1 MAKNNKHNNGAPYPF
16 RDGDSPYPRRIK
28 VKYNGFTIEG
38 SGHKAVSD
46 MARGGSVAASTFD
59 MMKQSELNAAFR
71 DLLGKKIIGEL
82 IGENPMA
89 QSNGNGNVERN
100 KNYGPLWIDDFH
112 KSHQMPSLLLLPYE
126 LGTIISCFPKG
137 YEEAMLLH
145 LLSMLGALCFSRVRS
160 RYLDGKIHSPSLQVV
175 IEATSGAG
183 KGKFKDIFDLLFE
196 RVRED
201 DNVKYA
207 ADDGRG
213 IIQIIGINT
222 TPTKFFQ
229 ITAKNQGVHMYVI
242 HPEISHVT
250 KILRKREGITYEHLR
265 CAFDNDEVEYNSMAK
280 KMLHGRFRVYLNC
293 TFTGTPVA
301 VDAFIAG
308 EEVGG
313 TAQRICWTTIPEIDY
328 SDMQETEYPEDSELE
343 HLRDQI
349 DTWRQL
355 YCIDNTSGVDE
366 PCPETVIDLGYVKE
380 SLSLWIRQQMELA
393 EKEDNPA
400 RKAAAPRE
408 AAIAFHIAIILHMM
422 YDQPGE
428 DNQDDRKK
436 VVLYT
441 LYLADYCME
450 RYLLRF
456 KKVMNADIAR
466 NRQKELVNVSPIAEV
481 GNAPGKQLS
490 SKELYELYH
499 QNDPST
505 GKPWSYEALAKA
517 YPGNGSDVTIMT
529 KVNNYAAENGLLV
542 RQKKPKRR

>member
-1 MAKNNKHNNGAPYPF
+1 MAKNNKRNSGAPYPF
-16 RDGDSPYPRRIK
+16 RYGDSLYPRRIK

-38 SGHKAVSD
+38 SGHKAASD
-46 MARGGSVAASTFD
+46 MAREGSVAASTFG
-59 MMKQSELNAAFR
+59 MMKQSELSATFGNI
-71 DLLGKKIIGEL
+71 LGKKLIGEL
-82 IGENPMA
+82 IGENSTVT
-89 QSNGNGNVERN
+89 QQVFVSGNDVGQR
-100 KNYGPLWIDDFH
+100 WIELFH
-112 KSHQMPSLLLLPYE
+112 QNHPMPSLLLLPYE

-145 LLSMLGALCFSRVRS
+145 LLAMLGALCFSRVRS
-160 RYLDGKIHSPSLQVV
+160 KYLDGKMHSPSLQVV
-175 IEATSGAG
+175 VEAISGAG

-213 IIQIIGINT
+213 IIQVIGINT
-222 TPTKFFQ
+222 TPAKFFQ
-229 ITAKNQGVHMYVI
+229 ITARNKGVHLFVI

-250 KILRKREGITYEHLR
+250 RILKKKEGLSYEHFR

-280 KMLHGRFRVYLNC
+280 KMQHGRFRVYLNC

-328 SDMQETEYPEDSELE
+328 SDLQETEYPDDAELE
-343 HLRDQI
+343 HLRGQI
-349 DTWRQL
+349 DSWRQQ
-355 YCIDNTSGVDE
+355 YCFDNSTGVDE
-366 PCPETVIDLGYVKE
+366 PCPETVIELGYVKAI
-380 SLSLWIRQQMELA
+380 LSQWIKEQSELA
-393 EKEDNPA
+393 DRENNPA
-400 RKAAAPRE
+400 RKAAALRE
-408 AAIAFHIAIILHMM
+408 AAIAFHCAMVLHML
-422 YDQPGE
+422 YDLPGE
-428 DNQDDRKK
+428 KDEDDRKK
-436 VVLYT
+436 VIILT

-456 KKVMNADIAR
+456 KKVMNAEIAR
-466 NRQKELVNVSPIAEV
+466 NRQKEQVVAASSNEV
-481 GNAPGKQLS
+481 GAPTGKQLS
-490 SKELYELYH
+490 PKELYDLYH
-499 QNDPST
+499 QSDPST
-505 GKPWSYEALAKA
+505 GKPWSYKALAEA

-542 RQKKPKRR
+542 RGQAPKKR

>member
-1 MAKNNKHNNGAPYPF
+1 MAKNKRNSGAPY
-16 RDGDSPYPRRIK
+16 RKGYGDSLYPGRIK
-28 VKYNGFTIEG
+28 VKYNGFTFEG
-38 SGHKAVSD
+38 SGHNAVSD
-46 MARGGSVAASTFD
+46 MARGGSVAASTFG
-59 MMKQSELNAAFR
+59 MMKQSELSATFR
-71 DLLGKKIIGEL
+71 DILGKKLIGEL
-82 IGENPMA
+82 IGETPQM
-89 QSNGNGNVERN
+89 SGNGEENAPRTPEV
-100 KNYGPLWIDDFH
+100 PLWIDNFH
-112 KSHQMPSLLLLPYE
+112 ESHQMPSLLLLPYE

-137 YEEAMLLH
+137 FEEAMLLH
-145 LLSMLGALCFSRVRS
+145 LLSMFGALCFSKVRS
-160 RYLDGKIHSPSLQVV
+160 RYLDGKKHSPSLQVV

-222 TPTKFFQ
+222 TPAKFFQ
-229 ITAKNQGVHMYVI
+229 ITARNKGVHVFVI

-250 KILRKREGITYEHLR
+250 RILRKREGITYEHLR

-280 KMLHGRFRVYLNC
+280 KMQHGRFRVYLNC

-328 SDMQETEYPEDSELE
+328 SDLQETEYPDDAELE

-349 DTWRQL
+349 DSWRQQ
-355 YCIDNTSGVDE
+355 YCFDNSSGVDD
-366 PCPETVIDLGYVKE
+366 PCPETVIELGYVKAV
-380 SLSLWIRQQMELA
+380 LSQWIKEQSELA
-393 EKEDNPA
+393 DRENNPA
-400 RKAAAPRE
+400 RKAAALRE
-408 AAIAFHIAIILHMM
+408 AAIAFHCAMVLHML

-428 DNQDDRKK
+428 KDEDDRKK
-436 VVLYT
+436 VIILT

-456 KKVMNADIAR
+456 KKIMNADIAR
-466 NRQKELVNVSPIAEV
+466 NRQKEQIVAASSGEVSTHT
-481 GNAPGKQLS
+481 GKQLS
-490 SKELYELYH
+490 PKELYDLYH
-499 QNDPST
+499 QSDPST
-505 GKPWSYEALAKA
+505 GKPWSYKALAEA

-542 RQKKPKRR
+542 RGQAPKKR

>member
-1 MAKNNKHNNGAPYPF
+1 MAKNNKHNSGAPY
-16 RDGDSPYPRRIK
+16 RQGYGDSLYPRRIK
-28 VKYNGFTIEG
+28 VKYNGYTIEG
-38 SGHKAVSD
+38 SGHKAASD
-46 MARGGSVAASTFD
+46 MAREGSVAASTFG
-59 MMKQSELNAAFR
+59 MMKQSELSATFC
-71 DLLGKKIIGEL
+71 DILGKKLIGEL
-82 IGENPMA
+82 IGENSTVT
-89 QSNGNGNVERN
+89 QQVLVSGNDEGQR
-100 KNYGPLWIDDFH
+100 WIELFH
-112 KSHQMPSLLLLPYE
+112 QNHPMPSLLLLPYE

-145 LLSMLGALCFSRVRS
+145 LLAMLGALCFSRVRS
-160 RYLDGKIHSPSLQVV
+160 KYMDGKMHSPSLQVV
-175 IEATSGAG
+175 VEAISGAG

-213 IIQIIGINT
+213 IIQVIGINT
-222 TPTKFFQ
+222 TPAKFFQ
-229 ITAKNQGVHMYVI
+229 ITARNKGVHLFVI

-250 KILRKREGITYEHLR
+250 RILKKKEGLSYEHLR

-280 KMLHGRFRVYLNC
+280 KMQHGRFRVYLNS

-328 SDMQETEYPEDSELE
+328 SDLQETEYPDDAELE

-349 DTWRQL
+349 DSWRQQ
-355 YCIDNTSGVDE
+355 YCFENSTGVDE
-366 PCPETVIDLGYVKE
+366 PCPETVIELGYVKTV
-380 SLSLWIRQQMELA
+380 LSQWIQQQIELA
-393 EKEDNPA
+393 DRENNPA
-400 RKAAAPRE
+400 RKAAALRE
-408 AAIAFHIAIILHMM
+408 AAIAFHCAMILHML
-422 YDQPGE
+422 YDQPTE
-428 DNQDDRKK
+428 KDEDDRKK
-436 VVLYT
+436 VIILT

-456 KKVMNADIAR
+456 KKVMNAEIAH
-466 NRQKELVNVSPIAEV
+466 NRQKEQVVAVSPNEIGTPA
-481 GNAPGKQLS
+481 GKQLS
-490 SKELYELYH
+490 PKELYDLYH
-499 QNDPST
+499 QSDPST
-505 GKPWSYEALAKA
+505 GKPWSYKALAES

-542 RQKKPKRR
+542 RGQAPKKR